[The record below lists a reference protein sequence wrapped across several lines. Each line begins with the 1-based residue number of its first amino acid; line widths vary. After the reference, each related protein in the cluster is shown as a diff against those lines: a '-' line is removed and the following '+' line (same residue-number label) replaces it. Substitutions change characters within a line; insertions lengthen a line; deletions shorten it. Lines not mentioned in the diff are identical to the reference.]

1 MNINNFIKFA
11 EEASKNTKDN
21 SQPPKYNTQPPKSN
35 NIFDKPNFWQR
46 RDIQG
51 PVQVDAS
58 KLPVTGTPLY
68 KWDPMS
74 EVDKDSIDIRS
85 LEKLIPPRFLS
96 QDERLKQFERNVEN
110 SEDFRLDPKRFL
122 DKNYYKNFLDA
133 ADYVTSSPDNARKFR
148 NTRANL
154 RSINDDIR
162 MEPDRLRAISSV
174 YPIKQVKADMAK
186 KTERYGSLWPMLHA
200 NGALT
205 GRYEEDSR
213 LKEALNKLRELSKKY
228 Y

>member
-21 SQPPKYNTQPPKSN
+21 TQPPKSN
-35 NIFDKPNFWQR
+35 NIFDKPHLWYR
-46 RDIQG
+46 KYIEG
-51 PVQVDAS
+51 PVDIS
-58 KLPVTGTPLY
+58 KRPTTGVPMY
-68 KWDPMS
+68 KRYPYLNEEDDPINP
-74 EVDKDSIDIRS
+74 KS
-85 LEKLIPPRFLS
+85 LNKLIPPKVLT
-96 QDERLKQFERNVEN
+96 QDERLKQFKRNVEN
-110 SEDFRLDPKRFL
+110 SEDFSYDIHRSL

-148 NTRANL
+148 NTTDNL
-154 RSINDDIR
+154 KAINNDTTSMVMDA
-162 MEPDRLRAISSV
+162 LRARILSRH
-174 YPIKQVKADMAK
+174 PINQAKADMAR
-186 KTERYGSLWPMLHA
+186 KTEKYGPIWPLLHA